1 MPLSSNAR
9 TVYESLCKRAR
20 QEPNI
25 EGWTTHAESP
35 EVVAT
40 GLSGQDREHAFRELT
55 SQKLVGAAREKGKF
69 HLLDPGMGML

>member
-9 TVYESLCKRAR
+9 TVYETLCKRAR

-25 EGWTTHAESP
+25 ETWTTHTASP

-40 GLSGQDREHAFRELT
+40 GLSSADLEKAFRELDD
-55 SQKLVGAAREKGKF
+55 QGLVGPAREKGKY
-69 HLLDPGMGML
+69 HLLDPGMGVL